1 MLGIWECAT
10 RADLLA
16 AGMSRRGLTEAV
28 ASGLLTRARRDR
40 YVRADAPP
48 MLREAV
54 RVGGRLACLSLLQLL
69 GVFVLANAVP
79 HVHLTR
85 GSSRLRSPED
95 RARRLEPPDLR
106 RARLHWH
113 PLLHAEEANRACVG
127 VVDALIQAVRC
138 QPARHAVASLDSA
151 LNKGVIALAD
161 LAEIFGALPAR
172 FGVLRDLVDGRA
184 QSGPETLVRLMARSL
199 GCRVELQ
206 VRFDG
211 VGYVDLLLD
220 GWLVVECD
228 GKEFHESW
236 AQQVTDRRRDLRLAA
251 LGYVCVRFTAAQ
263 ILYHPEEV
271 VAALRGLLA
280 AHAGC
285 GRWAGR
291 NSVPA
296 ARHGQPST

>member
-1 MLGIWECAT
+1 MFGVWECAT
-10 RADLLA
+10 RAELLA
-16 AGMSRRGLTEAV
+16 AGMSRRGLRGEV
-28 ASGLLTRARRDR
+28 AAGRLIRARRDR
-40 YVRADAPP
+40 YLRSDAPP
-48 MLREAV
+48 ALREAV
-54 RVGGRLACLSLLQLL
+54 RVGGRLACVSLLQLL
-69 GVFVLANAVP
+69 GVFVLANAVT
-79 HVHLTR
+79 HVHIAR

-95 RARRLEPPDLR
+95 PGRRLGPPGVR

-113 PLLHAEEANRACVG
+113 PLLQAEEANRACVG
-127 VVDALIQAVRC
+127 VVDALVQAIRC
-138 QPARHAVASLDSA
+138 QPARHAVASIDSA
-151 LNKGVIALAD
+151 LNTGVIAVAD
-161 LAEIFGALPAR
+161 LAEVFGALPAR

-228 GKEFHESW
+228 GKEFHEGW
-236 AQQVTDRRRDLRLAA
+236 AQQVTDRRRDLRLAT
-251 LGYVCVRFTAAQ
+251 LGYVCTRFTAAQ

-285 GRWAGR
+285 
-291 NSVPA
+291 
-296 ARHGQPST
+296 AR